1 MKRSTV
7 PAQITTVEDTILG
20 NLTALQLVLL
30 VFPICFGFISFAVL
44 PPNFHFVLY
53 KLVTMLVLLLVGAI
67 LQMRIKDKLLLMWII
82 TVIRYNVRPRFYIYN
97 KNDAYGR
104 DMQRED
110 KDVKQQQTVAAPTPA
125 APKLPKIAIPE
136 AVKLEE
142 IMSDPR
148 AKLRFKAG
156 KKGLHVVIN
165 EIK

>member
-7 PAQITTVEDTILG
+7 PAQITTVEDTIIG

-53 KLVTMLVLLLVGAI
+53 KMVAMLILLLIGAI

-82 TVIRYNVRPRFYIYN
+82 TVIRYNVRPRYYIYN

-104 DMQRED
+104 DMQHEE
-110 KDVKQQQTVAAPTPA
+110 KAEPVKNTKPANTPLTA
-125 APKLPKIAIPE
+125 KLPKIAIPE

>member
-30 VFPICFGFISFAVL
+30 VFPICFGFVSFAVL

-53 KLVTMLVLLLVGAI
+53 KLITMLVLLLFGAI

-104 DMQRED
+104 DMSRVD
-110 KDVKQQQTVAAPTPA
+110 ASDVKDAKTPTEEVKAAKIPH
-125 APKLPKIAIPE
+125 IAISE
-136 AVKLEE
+136 AVRLEE

>member
-7 PAQITTVEDTILG
+7 PAQITTVEDTIIG

-30 VFPICFGFISFAVL
+30 IFPICFGFISFAVL

-53 KLVTMLVLLLVGAI
+53 KLVVMLVLLLIGAI
-67 LQMRIKDKLLLMWII
+67 LQMRIKDKLLLIWIV
-82 TVIRYNVRPRFYIYN
+82 TVIRYNVRPRYYIYN

-104 DMQRED
+104 DMMRETRAP
-110 KDVKQQQTVAAPTPA
+110 KQQQTETLPAPA
-125 APKLPKIAIPE
+125 ATKHLPIAIPD

>member
-7 PAQITTVEDTILG
+7 PAQITTVEDTIIG

-53 KLVTMLVLLLVGAI
+53 KLVAMLVLLLIGAI
-67 LQMRIKDKLLLMWII
+67 LQMRIKDKLLLIWII
-82 TVIRYNVRPRFYIYN
+82 TVIRYNVRPRYYIYN

-104 DMQRED
+104 DMERED
-110 KDVKQQQTVAAPTPA
+110 KKAATKEAKPAELPA
-125 APKLPKIAIPE
+125 AAKLPRITIPE